1 MCDPVQAECVEPQII
16 WIADN
21 MQLVSEHYV
30 TLIGDDIVNLGAVVL
45 DFHHQHWP
53 DIRQCR
59 KHTLDHGK
67 FVGLDIELY
76 EAGRQS
82 ALAYAFIEP
91 HAHELDTAK

>member
-1 MCDPVQAECVEPQII
+1 
-16 WIADN
+16 

-59 KHTLDHGK
+59 KHTLDHGQ
-67 FVGLDIELY
+67 FVALDIDLD
-76 EAGRQS
+76 EAGRQR
-82 ALAYAFIEP
+82 ALCYEIIEP
-91 HAHELDTAK
+91 DDIDVDSAQACVTVISGRAAD